1 LLGFYCAE
9 KKDTA
14 AGCLT
19 AKKNSYHADLETEQP
34 VRYGQLGLTVKG
46 RTYHRDLETEQP
58 VRYGQLGLTVK
69 GRTAELRNP
78 KPELN
83 PRKSKLVVVVARPLA

>member
-9 KKDTA
+9 KKVTP

-19 AKKNSYHADLETEQP
+19 AKKNSYHA
-34 VRYGQLGLTVKG
+34 
-46 RTYHRDLETEQP
+46 DLETEQP

>member
-1 LLGFYCAE
+1 
-9 KKDTA
+9 
-14 AGCLT
+14 
-19 AKKNSYHADLETEQP
+19 
-34 VRYGQLGLTVKG
+34 
-46 RTYHRDLETEQP
+46 
-58 VRYGQLGLTVK
+58 LTVK